1 MEPTFLSLSEVL
13 EIHQDQIT
21 RYGGSTGIR
30 DLDLL
35 KSALGMSA
43 ATFGGDFLHTNIFE
57 MASAYLFHIVKNHPF
72 IDGNKRTGTVSAL
85 VFLLLNGYSF
95 ESSENVLVDTVTKI
109 ASNKLDKSESAMFIK
124 KWAKKYTPDDEHLN
138 RK

>member
-1 MEPTFLSLSEVL
+1 MEPTFLSLSKVL

-35 KSALGMSA
+35 KSALGMPA

-72 IDGNKRTGTVSAL
+72 VDGNKRTGTVSAL

-109 ASNKLDKSESAMFIK
+109 ACNKLDKSELAMFIQ
-124 KWAKKYTPDDEHLN
+124 KWAKKHT
-138 RK
+138 